1 MIIYNKIDKNN
12 KVFGEDWNKISIITK
27 KEIKNYKKMT
37 KVNCAKQIIKS
48 IHNSFNKNE

>member
-12 KVFGEDWNKISIITK
+12 RVFGEDWNKISIITK

-48 IHNSFNKNE
+48 IHNSLNKNE